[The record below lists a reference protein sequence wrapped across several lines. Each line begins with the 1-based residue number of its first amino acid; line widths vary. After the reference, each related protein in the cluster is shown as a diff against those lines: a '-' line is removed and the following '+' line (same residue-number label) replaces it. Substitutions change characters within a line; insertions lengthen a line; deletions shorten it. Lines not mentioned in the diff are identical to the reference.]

1 MVGGIVYAV
10 VRIYLRLR
18 GVAISKGV
26 KSQSIHVRCENKG
39 TLKLSDGVRVDRGNR
54 IVALSRTCLTIGR
67 NSTMNRNNQ
76 IYGDVSIGAYCVLAS
91 NIFLSSR
98 SHNYRR
104 SFDPIQVQD
113 ADYRQSRLIV
123 IENDVWIGVNV
134 FIARGVFIAKGVVL
148 SANSTVVNDITEP
161 FSIFKNGNIDST
173 LEGRVESIWRWVLRG
188 GKFLNEF
195 EFDTDGFAILY
206 LPKGSSV
213 KLMFNKISDV
223 RIYSEIYLEGYTYQ
237 DLDRSLYHIPHDF
250 NYNLIV
256 IKGHAQVYR
265 LFD

>member
-10 VRIYLRLR
+10 VRIYFRLR
-18 GVAISKGV
+18 GVTISKGV
-26 KSQSIHVRCENKG
+26 KSQSLHVCCENKG
-39 TLKLSDGVRVDRGNR
+39 ILKLSHGVRVDRGNR
-54 IVALSRTCLTIGR
+54 IIALSGSCLTIGR

-91 NIFLSSR
+91 NIFISSR

-113 ADYRQSRLIV
+113 TEFRQSRFIV

-161 FSIFKNGNIDST
+161 FSIFKNGNIYST

-195 EFDTDGFAILY
+195 EFDTDGLAILY
-206 LPKGSSV
+206 LPKESSV

-223 RIYSEIYLEGYTYQ
+223 RIYSEIYLDGYTYQ
-237 DLDRSLYHIPHDF
+237 DLDRSLYNIPHDF
-250 NYNLIV
+250 DYHLIV